1 VTGRHPP
8 EEDAPVRVPIEDF
21 IDLHAYPPAEAA
33 SVVEEY
39 LTAAADAGYREVRV
53 IHGKGKG
60 VRKAIVRGVLS
71 RHPRVAGFADA
82 PAEAGGWG
90 ATRVALVPTSGG
102 RSPGG

>member
-1 VTGRHPP
+1 MD
-8 EEDAPVRVPIEDF
+8 EPVRVPVEDH
-21 IDLHAYPPAEAA
+21 IDLHTYPPGEAA

-39 LTAAADAGYREVRV
+39 LTAAAEAGFREVRV
-53 IHGKGKG
+53 IHGKGTG

-82 PAEAGGWG
+82 PADAGGWG
-90 ATRVALVPTSGG
+90 ATRVVLRQPDGATSGG

>member
-1 VTGRHPP
+1 MDEPI
-8 EEDAPVRVPIEDF
+8 RVPIEDH
-21 IDLHAYPPAEAA
+21 IDLHAYPPGEAA

-39 LTAAADAGYREVRV
+39 LTAAAEAGFREVRV
-53 IHGKGKG
+53 IHGKGTG

-90 ATRVALVPTSGG
+90 ATRVLLRQPDGATSGG